1 MNHIA
6 IISASVRTARN
17 SHRVALYFKQFIEA
31 NNMATVEMLDLNE
44 YQFPVF
50 NERLWLQADP
60 QPSALE
66 FAAKV
71 KAANGMLIVTP
82 EYNGGYPAS
91 LKNVVDLL
99 YDEWHRK
106 PIAISTVSNGIFGG
120 SQVITSLQFSLWK
133 IRAWTVPAMFP
144 VPKVQ
149 DAFDEKGIPSDITGT
164 DKRAQVFLNEL
175 LWCME
180 AAARMNIQNPA

>member
-1 MNHIA
+1 MHHVA
-6 IISASVRTARN
+6 IILSSVRTGRN
-17 SHRVALYFKQFIEA
+17 SHRVALYFKNYIVE
-31 NNMATVEMLDLNE
+31 NKLATVEILDLME

-50 NERLWLQADP
+50 DERLRFQKEPTPKMLD
-60 QPSALE
+60 
-66 FAAKV
+66 FAGKI
-71 KAANGMLIVTP
+71 KAANGVLIVTP

-120 SQVITSLQFSLWK
+120 TQVITSLQFSLWK

-149 DAFDEKGIPSDITGT
+149 DSFDENGVPVDKAGT
-164 DKRAQVFLNEL
+164 DKRAQGFLAEL
-175 LWCME
+175 TWCMD
-180 AAARMNIQNPA
+180 ARAKME